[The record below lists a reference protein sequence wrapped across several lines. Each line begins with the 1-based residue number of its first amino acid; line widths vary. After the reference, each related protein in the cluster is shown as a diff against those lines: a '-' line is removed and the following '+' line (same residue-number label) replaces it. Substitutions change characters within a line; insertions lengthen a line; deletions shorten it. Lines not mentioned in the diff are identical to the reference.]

1 MSAEKPREYA
11 CRVSENQPGTDV
23 GSCFL
28 IGTENDIFKD
38 KLHMVLKE
46 DYDTLTAERDAL
58 KKNMKLVTEEKEAFE
73 KYCNY
78 LIKKLEPSE
87 NTFESA
93 LGEIEHLKQ
102 CELVLGKQG
111 IRDSGLRIENEKLKA
126 DLRCQINAQRET
138 IRAAGELVERLQAE
152 GYDRWR
158 EKYYDKITELNKA
171 EADLALAVE
180 ALKYIAGCESKKCQ
194 DSGCMCVYQSAHQVL
209 AKLGKG
215 D

>member
-73 KYCNY
+73 KYCDD
-78 LIKKLEPSE
+78 LIKKLEPSK

-126 DLRCQINAQRET
+126 DL
-138 IRAAGELVERLQAE
+138 LVIIFLAPTVVSFCLQP
-152 GYDRWR
+152 
-158 EKYYDKITELNKA
+158 LNQ
-171 EADLALAVE
+171 LTSRSNGFL
-180 ALKYIAGCESKKCQ
+180 LRIY
-194 DSGCMCVYQSAHQVL
+194 L
-209 AKLGKG
+209 TAKLILVLLY
-215 D
+215 